1 MRIAVLAANGR
12 TGKELVTKA
21 TARGHQVVAVSRRP
35 DPKDPSS
42 VSADAT
48 DPIALEK
55 ALQGVDAV
63 VSAVGLVSGSP
74 PDLLTKV
81 ATALTAATDRPSI
94 WLGSFGIGVSAA
106 KANRPSRAVVK
117 LALGKEIADKMSA
130 EQIILDAGGTVVHAG
145 PLTGG
150 PADPSLRVVPL
161 DQIEGRLWFRPN
173 SRATVAV
180 AMLDAAEPGWPGAGG
195 VAVIR

>member
-12 TGKELVTKA
+12 TGRELVA
-21 TARGHQVVAVSRRP
+21 QAGARGHQVVAVSRRP
-35 DPKDPSS
+35 DPEDPAS
-42 VSADAT
+42 VGADAT

-55 ALQGVDAV
+55 ALQGVDVV
-63 VSAVGLVSGSP
+63 VSAVGLVAGSP

-81 ATALTAATDRPSI
+81 ATALIAATNRPSI
-94 WLGSFGIGVSAA
+94 WLGSFGIGASAI

-117 LALGKEIADKMSA
+117 LALGREIPDKVNA
-130 EQIILDAGGTVVHAG
+130 ERIILDAGGTVVHAG

-150 PADPSLRVVPL
+150 PVSRSLRVVPL
-161 DQIEGRLWFRPN
+161 DQIEGRVWFRPN

-180 AMLDAAEPGWPGAGG
+180 AMLDATEPHWPGAGG